1 MAKLGIEKLSK
12 FAKMTIKAQ
21 YRFIAQQLQT
31 IYNANEANII
41 TDWAFETLASITKA
55 DLLKTPEQII
65 SADLMNTLT
74 KALKD
79 LLQHKPVQYVVG
91 EAWFYRMKLEV
102 NEAVLIPR
110 PETEELVQLVL
121 DAAKASL
128 KPSIKILDIGTGSG
142 CIAIAIQQNY
152 PAAVVT
158 AIDISATAL
167 QLAKKNA
174 ATQNAKIDFLQVDFL
189 DEMQWAVLPNF
200 DLIVSN
206 PPYIPI
212 EEKEQ
217 MDWNVTGYEPHEALF
232 VPNHSPLVFYEKIA
246 AFAATHLNTNGK
258 VLMETHE
265 NFAKETAALFTQQFI
280 NVLIKKDL
288 FDRERMV
295 MAELKSI

>member
-1 MAKLGIEKLSK
+1 
-12 FAKMTIKAQ
+12 MTIKAQ
-21 YRFIAQQLQT
+21 YRFFAQQLQT

-55 DLLKTPEQII
+55 DLLKTPEQIL
-65 SADLMNTLT
+65 SPDLMNTLT
-74 KALKD
+74 QALND

-91 EAWFYRMKLEV
+91 EAWFYQMKLEV

-121 DAAKASL
+121 AAAKASL
-128 KPSIKILDIGTGSG
+128 NPSIKILDIGTGSG
-142 CIAIAIQQNY
+142 CIGIAIQQNY

-174 ATQNAKIDFLQVDFL
+174 ASQNAIIDFIQVDFL
-189 DEMQWAVLPNF
+189 DESQWDVMPKF
-200 DLIVSN
+200 DIIVSN

-212 EEKEQ
+212 KEKEQ
-217 MDWNVTGYEPHEALF
+217 MDLNVTGYEPHQALF

-246 AFAATHLNTNGK
+246 AFAATHLNPNGK

-265 NFAKETAALFTQQFI
+265 NFASATADLFAKNFNNI
-280 NVLIKKDL
+280 SIKKDV

-295 MAELKSI
+295 VAELKSAL